1 MLQIIKV
8 LEGLVKLGDDGEEE
22 GTVFS
27 DEYMSQFSEAYDEE
41 GNSVC
46 CPSCGDEMYFKDGT
60 NTFVC
65 LSCGYEMDRQEYFDY
80 IGAEPPGEECKTCD
94 SLYPGCIWCTYGYV
108 KDEDEF

>member
-1 MLQIIKV
+1 MSQIIKV

-22 GTVFS
+22 GTV
-27 DEYMSQFSEAYDEE
+27 FSEAYDEE

-60 NTFVC
+60 NIFVC